1 MPFNIFSYIA
11 IIVPANIAIIERG
24 RITNTKVLFIKF
36 SEFSKT
42 ENNIRANMYKEAFVA
57 VAASKQKLQMEHK
70 HMLLVTRC
78 VKGKQQL

>member
-1 MPFNIFSYIA
+1 M
-11 IIVPANIAIIERG
+11 AIIERG
-24 RITNTKVLFIKF
+24 RITNTRVIFIKF

-57 VAASKQKLQMEHK
+57 VAASNTETADGAYAYALGNQM
-70 HMLLVTRC
+70 C